1 MLSSGNERQLEGRK
15 ACNFR
20 SNIGPENLGGII
32 LRESINILS

>member
-15 ACNFR
+15 ARNSR

-32 LRESINILS
+32 PRESI